1 MNIYL
6 NFHYFHKHFL
16 LVYVRTTILGLS
28 KIIFYETTVLKLNG
42 GIGIDSPTGL
52 IFCVGSASAI
62 QSPYSLLQHARC
74 KTLGRKL
81 LVQDKFLMR
90 NK

>member
-62 QSPYSLLQHARC
+62 PSPYSLLQHAVRP
-74 KTLGRKL
+74 LAGNSWFRIN
-81 LVQDKFLMR
+81 F
-90 NK
+90 